1 MFTPALALL
10 ISVVALFLDKSKTF
24 GILGLAISGLTCL
37 FLLSLI
43 LIALTV

>member
-1 MFTPALALL
+1 MFTPPLALL

-24 GILGLAISGLTCL
+24 GIFGLVISGLTCL

-43 LIALTV
+43 LLQLMV